1 MVRPHS
7 TFHTTREMLTSLQDK
22 PHKLQANEV
31 LSVPKNRSTGNLLAE
46 ASKAAARIRFSL
58 DSGKSGE
65 YDTMARSPIVPEHE
79 HGLGASGL
87 RRIRQFP
94 SSRAPTLPPSPE
106 SSFTLPSRSSS
117 MTLNLTQSRTF
128 TPGGPTSPTLAFGE
142 DLTRFPSESLHS
154 FSFAHQSEDVLHNRQ
169 NVIRRSIEFMRDRL
183 GWAAHHP
190 GLVNAQAKVDGDLEI
205 QSMLELLARAQV
217 LGKDPTGPG
226 SFGMLGPLTGPANVE
241 GENVFDREFLPRSE
255 SPCDT
260 ERSLSPKGSGDAS
273 VQQSRPDSSQ
283 SKAPGNNQP
292 QSPEDPILPISLGD
306 SSVAKSTQASAVRT
320 GLKRTYTD
328 IAPLT
333 LQTRLVE
340 ALAKP
345 YKARDAKND
354 GQLLSPTMVPSF
366 GKALTAGPNSL
377 TFAHGHSQRW
387 APAAQAIF
395 TTETQAPWTILAAND
410 LACLVFGVTKAEVR
424 KLGILEVVREDR
436 RSWLEER
443 LKAPGVD
450 TATKER
456 PPLAKA
462 ARVTPSPSTSL
473 AMRGGITALLLSK
486 PSSRQL
492 ANKRSQTD
500 DGSGSSLS
508 KSQTKKGNPKH
519 PSTRSRGVL
528 LCGDVVPIQKR
539 NGATGSASLWVKEKK
554 GGLIWVLEEIVED
567 IAHITLDE
575 TGKVLSAT
583 GAADTIWGEGTALE
597 RKELRRLIPK
607 APMTSGNTKKVDYEN
622 LSKVEHFTARNP
634 EGYNIPTSITTK
646 PHLGELRVSSFP
658 HIAGIMVLSSST
670 LQITSSNSA
679 FSSALFGQ
687 PNPDGLHI
695 TELIPQFAKLLNLLT
710 EEENVDLA
718 DGIVVPEHS
727 FRRAR
732 ALLALREGNADAAAI
747 FLRPTGLGAKHRDGS
762 DINVDVQMR
771 VVKSDKVVPEQSII
785 EEPDDESDTRSEVFV
800 ATSELVYALWITYSR
815 HLHSVVRPGGPA
827 SPLIS
832 RPGTPPRQPSPGQS
846 IDLTST
852 LRAPA
857 AAQPPMSP
865 ASFVTQQ
872 IQEATMEPISS
883 RRHQQPAVQ
892 IKPEPAAVEE
902 PPKKKTISDFIIL
915 EEMGQ
920 GAYGQVKLARYKKM
934 SNKVVLKYV
943 TKKRILVDTW
953 TRDRKLGT
961 VPLEIHVLNYLKKD
975 GLKHPNIVEMTDF
988 FEDNINYYIE
998 MVPHGLPGMDLFD
1011 YIEMRSTMEEA
1022 ECRNIFL
1029 QVVAALHHLHTKAL
1043 VVHRDI
1049 KDENIV
1055 LDGENRVK
1063 LIDFGSAAYIKNGP
1077 FDVFVGTIGRPAINF
1092 HPVPFPSA
1100 NAQPHRLC
1108 RSRSPPG
1115 QELQG
1120 KGARRLGTRHTSL
1133 HPHLQGKSL
1142 LQRRRDPR
1150 PRTARALGHER
1161 GQHRPRPRH
1170 AQSGRGPTADYRGG
1184 AAASLVHGGGLIP
1197 CSYHVRE

>member
-1 MVRPHS
+1 MTVHPHHY
-7 TFHTTREMLTSLQDK
+7 FQGIWK
-22 PHKLQANEV
+22 NANELHDV
-31 LSVPKNRSTGNLLAE
+31 PQVRNEPDVFSVPKNRSTGNLLVE
-46 ASKAAARIRFSL
+46 ASKAASRIRFSL
-58 DSGKSGE
+58 DAGKSGE
-65 YDTMARSPIVPEHE
+65 YDTMARSPIMPEHE
-79 HGLGASGL
+79 HGLGVSGL
-87 RRIRQFP
+87 RRIRQYP
-94 SSRAPTLPPSPE
+94 SSRTSTLPPSPE

-117 MTLNLTQSRTF
+117 MTLNFPQPRTF
-128 TPGGPTSPTLAFGE
+128 TPGGPVSPTLTFGE

-154 FSFAHQSEDVLHNRQ
+154 FSFAHQSEDVLYSRQ

-190 GLVNAQAKVDGDLEI
+190 GLVNAQAKVNGDLEI
-205 QSMLELLARAQV
+205 QSMMELLARAQV
-217 LGKDPTGPG
+217 LEQAGTG
-226 SFGMLGPLTGPANVE
+226 SFGMLGPLTGPANVD
-241 GENVFDREFLPRSE
+241 GENVFDKEFLTRAE
-255 SPCDT
+255 SPGDT
-260 ERSLSPKGSGDAS
+260 DGSMSPKTSGDAS
-273 VQQSRPDSSQ
+273 LQQSRPDSSQ
-283 SKAPGNNQP
+283 SRIPANDQP
-292 QSPEDPILPISLGD
+292 QSPDDPILPIPLGE

-333 LQTRLVE
+333 LQTKLVE

-345 YKARDAKND
+345 YIARDSKINN
-354 GQLLSPTMVPSF
+354 QLLSPTMVSSI
-366 GKALTAGPNSL
+366 GKPLTAGPNSL
-377 TFAHGHSQRW
+377 TSTHGHSQRW

-436 RSWLEER
+436 RSWLEEK
-443 LKAPGVD
+443 LKAPGTEAAV
-450 TATKER
+450 KER
-456 PPLAKA
+456 PPITKS
-462 ARVTPSPSTSL
+462 ARPSPSPSTSL

-486 PSSRQL
+486 PPSRQL
-492 ANKRSQTD
+492 ASKRSQTD
-500 DGSGSSLS
+500 DGSGSSLG
-508 KSQTKKGNPKH
+508 KGKTTKGDLNH
-519 PSTRSRGVL
+519 LSTKSRGVL
-528 LCGDVVPIQKR
+528 LCGDVVPILKR

-567 IAHITLDE
+567 IAHLTLDE

-583 GAADTIWGEGTALE
+583 GATDTMWGEGTALE
-597 RKELRRLIPK
+597 RKEIRRLIPK
-607 APMTSGNTKKVDYEN
+607 VPMTSGLNKKIDYEA
-622 LSKVEHFTARNP
+622 LGKTEHFTARNP
-634 EGYNIPTSITTK
+634 EGYNIPTSITTRST
-646 PHLGELRVSSFP
+646 LGELRVSSFP
-658 HIAGIMVLSSST
+658 HIAGIIVLSSDN
-670 LQITSSNSA
+670 LQIASSNSV
-679 FSSALFGQ
+679 FSAALFGQ
-687 PNPDGLHI
+687 PDPDGLHI
-695 TELIPQFAKLLNLLT
+695 TELIPQFARLLDLLT
-710 EEENVDLA
+710 EEEDVSLV

-771 VVKSDKVVPEQSII
+771 VVKSDRVQAEEAII
-785 EEPDDESDTRSEVFV
+785 EEQDDESDARSEVFTT
-800 ATSELVYALWITYSR
+800 TSELVYALWITYSR
-815 HLHSVVRPGGPA
+815 HLHSVIRPGGPA

-846 IDLTST
+846 IDYVPST
-852 LRAPA
+852 LRASTTL
-857 AAQPPMSP
+857 QPPMSP

-883 RRHQQPAVQ
+883 RPRQQPPVQ
-892 IKPEPAAVEE
+892 IKAEPAAVEE
-902 PPKKKTISDFIIL
+902 PPKKKTISGFVIL
-915 EEMGQ
+915 EDMGQ
-920 GAYGQVKLARYKKM
+920 GAYGQVKLARYKKPPG
-934 SNKVVLKYV
+934 NKIVLKYV

-988 FEDNINYYIE
+988 FEDNTNYYIE

-1077 FDVFVGTIGRPAINF
+1077 FDVFVGTIGRSIPRSEYF
-1092 HPVPFPSA
+1092 LSPLLT
-1100 NAQPHRLC
+1100 PHC
-1108 RSRSPPG
+1108 ADYAAP
-1115 QELQG
+1115 EV
-1120 KGARRLGTRHTSL
+1120 
-1133 HPHLQGKSL
+1133 LQGKSYKGKE
-1142 LQRRRDPR
+1142 QDVW
-1150 PRTARALGHER
+1150 ALGILLYTLIYKENPFYSVDEILDHELR
-1161 GQHRPRPRH
+1161 VPWVMSEG
-1170 AQSGRGPTADYRGG
+1170 SID
-1184 AAASLVHGGGLIP
+1184 LVRAMLNRDVNERLTIEEVLKHPWCVEGT
-1197 CSYHVRE
+1197 

>member
-1 MVRPHS
+1 M
-7 TFHTTREMLTSLQDK
+7 
-22 PHKLQANEV
+22 
-31 LSVPKNRSTGNLLAE
+31 
-46 ASKAAARIRFSL
+46 
-58 DSGKSGE
+58 
-65 YDTMARSPIVPEHE
+65 
-79 HGLGASGL
+79 
-87 RRIRQFP
+87 
-94 SSRAPTLPPSPE
+94 
-106 SSFTLPSRSSS
+106 
-117 MTLNLTQSRTF
+117 
-128 TPGGPTSPTLAFGE
+128 SPTLTFGE

-154 FSFAHQSEDVLHNRQ
+154 FSFAQQSEDVLHNRQ

-183 GWAAHHP
+183 GWAANHP
-190 GLVNAQAKVDGDLEI
+190 GLVNAQAKVNGDLEI
-205 QSMLELLARAQV
+205 QSMMELLARAQV
-217 LGKDPTGPG
+217 LGKDLAGPG
-226 SFGMLGPLTGPANVE
+226 PLTGPLTGPANVE
-241 GENVFDREFLPRSE
+241 GGNVFDREFLPRSE
-255 SPCDT
+255 SPCD
-260 ERSLSPKGSGDAS
+260 EDGSVSPKSSGDTSA
-273 VQQSRPDSSQ
+273 QESRPDSSQ
-283 SKAPGNNQP
+283 SKAQENDLPR
-292 QSPEDPILPISLGD
+292 SPEDPIMSIPLGD
-306 SSVAKSTQASAVRT
+306 SSVAKSTQAAAVRT

-328 IAPLT
+328 TAPLK
-333 LQTRLVE
+333 LQTKLVE

-345 YKARDAKND
+345 YIARDNKNES
-354 GQLLSPTMVPSF
+354 QLLSPSAVPSI
-366 GKALTAGPNSL
+366 GKPLTTGPNSL
-377 TFAHGHSQRW
+377 TSAHGSNQRW

-443 LKAPGVD
+443 LKAPSIE

-456 PPLAKA
+456 PSLTKA
-462 ARVTPSPSTSL
+462 ARASASPSTSL

-486 PSSRQL
+486 PSSRQIV
-492 ANKRSQTD
+492 NKRSQTD
-500 DGSGSSLS
+500 DGYGSSLS
-508 KSQTKKGNPKH
+508 INKTKKGSPNH
-519 PSTRSRGVL
+519 PSTKSRGVI
-528 LCGDVVPIQKR
+528 LCGDVVPIRKR

-567 IAHITLDE
+567 VAHLTLDE

-607 APMTSGNTKKVDYEN
+607 APLTSGRKSKINYEA
-622 LSKVEHFTARNP
+622 LGKVEHFTARNP

-646 PHLGELRVSSFP
+646 PTLGELRVSSFP
-658 HIAGIMVLSSST
+658 HIAGIMVLSSDS
-670 LQITSSNSA
+670 LQVTSSNSV
-679 FSSALFGQ
+679 FSAALFGQ

-695 TELIPQFAKLLNLLT
+695 TELIPQFAKLLNLLI
-710 EEENVDLA
+710 EEEGVGLV

-732 ALLALREGNADAAAI
+732 ALLAIREGNADAAAI
-747 FLRPTGLGAKHRDGS
+747 FLRPTGLGARHRDGS

-771 VVKSDKVVPEQSII
+771 VVKSDKVVSEELII
-785 EEPDDESDTRSEVFV
+785 EEPGDESDATSEKFM

-815 HLHSVVRPGGPA
+815 HLHSVIRPGGPA

-846 IDLTST
+846 VDFPPSSLRTST
-852 LRAPA
+852 ISP
-857 AAQPPMSP
+857 PPMSP
-865 ASFVTQQ
+865 ASFVMQQ
-872 IQEATMEPISS
+872 IQEATLEPISS
-883 RRHQQPAVQ
+883 RPHQQPAVR
-892 IKPEPAAVEE
+892 IEPRSIAAEE

-915 EEMGQ
+915 EDMGQ
-920 GAYGQVKLARYKKM
+920 GAYGQVKLARYKKAP

-961 VPLEIHVLNYLKKD
+961 VPLEIHVLNYLKKE
-975 GLKHPNIVEMTDF
+975 GFRHPNIVEMTDF

-1077 FDVFVGTIGRPAINF
+1077 FDVFVGTIGELA
-1092 HPVPFPSA
+1092 PSFTY
-1100 NAQPHRLC
+1100 
-1108 RSRSPPG
+1108 S
-1115 QELQG
+1115 
-1120 KGARRLGTRHTSL
+1120 
-1133 HPHLQGKSL
+1133 
-1142 LQRRRDPR
+1142 
-1150 PRTARALGHER
+1150 
-1161 GQHRPRPRH
+1161 
-1170 AQSGRGPTADYRGG
+1170 
-1184 AAASLVHGGGLIP
+1184 
-1197 CSYHVRE
+1197 